1 MWFRMLAPVLLLP
14 VLPFWVSAAAHAASP
29 VGYWITDTGKGKI
42 KVSKCGNK
50 LCAKIVWLRDPLDER
65 GKPWRDGYN
74 PDPALRRRKV
84 VGISTFRDMR
94 KAGPNLWIGA
104 VYSPE
109 EGKTYENIEV
119 SVLDR
124 KTLKLRGCKVMGI
137 VCGHKLWTRTK
148 HTARKK
154 KKKVVAAAR
163 QKAKTPPRRET
174 VQRAP
179 APPVQAAAPRARALA
194 TDPRPR
200 QAPRAAAPAP
210 IREARIAPPR
220 AVASPPPRAAGVP
233 TAQGGQGFVV
243 QLSARRSE
251 ESARIGVAKLRQRYP
266 MLQEYEAT
274 IQRADLGDS
283 GVWYRLRFGT
293 LRGKSA
299 AKDLCAELIASGLND
314 CLVRTR

>member
-14 VLPFWVSAAAHAASP
+14 ILPFWVSAAAHAASP

-42 KVSKCGNK
+42 KVSKCGSK
-50 LCAKIVWLRDPLDER
+50 LCAKIVWLRDPVDER

-124 KTLKLRGCKVMGI
+124 QTLKLRGCKVMGI

-148 HTARKK
+148 HTAK

-163 QKAKTPPRRET
+163 QKAKAPPRRET
-174 VQRAP
+174 RQRAP
-179 APPVQAAAPRARALA
+179 APPVQAAPPRARALA

-251 ESARIGVAKLRQRYP
+251 ESARIGVGKLRQRYP
-266 MLQEYEAT
+266 MLQDYEAT

-299 AKDLCAELIASGLND
+299 AKDLCAELIASGLTD

>member
-1 MWFRMLAPVLLLP
+1 MWSRMLAPVLLLP
-14 VLPFWVSAAAHAASP
+14 ILPFWASTAAHAASP
-29 VGYWITDTGKGKI
+29 IGYWMTDTGKGKVQ
-42 KVSKCGNK
+42 VSKCGKK

-74 PDPALRRRKV
+74 PNPALRKRKII
-84 VGISTFRDMR
+84 GLPTFRDMR
-94 KAGPNLWIGA
+94 KAGPNLWIGG

-119 SVLDR
+119 SVVDR
-124 KTLKLRGCKVMGI
+124 RTLKLRGCKVMGI

-148 HTARKK
+148 HTAKKK

-163 QKAKTPPRRET
+163 QKAKTQPRRET

-179 APPVQAAAPRARALA
+179 APPVQAAPPRARALA
-194 TDPRPR
+194 ADPRPAP
-200 QAPRAAAPAP
+200 APRAAAPAP
-210 IREARIAPPR
+210 IREARVAPPR
-220 AVASPPPRAAGVP
+220 AVASPPP
-233 TAQGGQGFVV
+233 TAQSGQGFVV

-251 ESARIGVAKLRQRYP
+251 EGARVGVAKLRKQYP
-266 MLQEYEAT
+266 MLQDYEAT